1 MSDPPT
7 FITWDELPFYK
18 KTFQTLSE
26 RALEMISTVK
36 ALSAQGFTI
45 PTLLYLH
52 ASLDAVSSWSR
63 PIDQEKTNREVF
75 KAWVDEY
82 LLPGSGLPCTSI
94 DIYGARCGLLHN
106 LTFASELSRQGVAR
120 ELLFITVG
128 HLVAQLQAHN
138 DAEGR
143 NVCIVVFSDYIS
155 AFYQAMIRF
164 VEKMQN
170 DGELLERVLRWS
182 KDVAGTAMYI
192 PEPR

>member
-7 FITWDELPFYK
+7 FLTWDELPFYK
-18 KTFQTLSE
+18 RTFQTISQ
-26 RALEMISTVK
+26 RAVEMIGTVK
-36 ALSAQGFTI
+36 GLSAQGFTI
-45 PTLLYLH
+45 PTLLYMH

-63 PIDQEKTNREVF
+63 PIHQEKTNREVF

-82 LLPGSGLPCTSI
+82 LLPGSGLPCASI

-120 ELLFITVG
+120 ELLFTSAR
-128 HLVAQLQAHN
+128 HLVADFQSYN
-138 DAEGR
+138 DAQGH
-143 NVCIVVFSDYIS
+143 NVCIVVFDDYIA

-164 VEKMQN
+164 VKKMQN

-182 KDVAGTAMYI
+182 KDVAGVAMYSG
-192 PEPR
+192 EPR